1 MRLVR
6 ILLLLVAAAGLT
18 ARLDATISES
28 SDHSMTRFLA
38 QDDTLRPYRATRR
51 MEAKNGRRMGWLEAV
66 TEYSPEVGFRY
77 NVTAEGGSE
86 YIRSKVL
93 RAVLDGERE
102 AIARGEAARAALD
115 PANYRFQPAGL
126 DPAGLATI
134 ILTPL
139 RKERVLVAGRMFLQ
153 PDDGRLVRLQ
163 GQLAKSPSVW
173 VKNVEIVR
181 SYERIAGTVMP
192 VTLESTAHVRLLGPA
207 TLRMTYVYSEVDGRA
222 VTLPR

>member
-1 MRLVR
+1 
-6 ILLLLVAAAGLT
+6 
-18 ARLDATISES
+18 
-28 SDHSMTRFLA
+28 
-38 QDDTLRPYRATRR
+38 
-51 MEAKNGRRMGWLEAV
+51 
-66 TEYSPEVGFRY
+66 
-77 NVTAEGGSE
+77 
-86 YIRSKVL
+86 
-93 RAVLDGERE
+93 
-102 AIARGEAARAALD
+102 
-115 PANYRFQPAGL
+115 
-126 DPAGLATI
+126 
-134 ILTPL
+134 
-139 RKERVLVAGRMFLQ
+139 MFLQ